1 MSSAT
6 TKDIGIVKV
15 CTMLKVGDQIT
26 IRYSK
31 KLAQDGNNLL
41 TNRIGIVSSL
51 RMSGGNLI
59 GVYADVKVM
68 RRTRNYYIPLA
79 SIEGPED
86 INRIRTLSI
95 LKSTIL

>member
-1 MSSAT
+1 
-6 TKDIGIVKV
+6 
-15 CTMLKVGDQIT
+15 MLKVGDEIT

-41 TNRIGIVSSL
+41 TNRTGIVSALKISN
-51 RMSGGNLI
+51 GNLV

-68 RRTRNYYIPLA
+68 RRMRNYYIPLA